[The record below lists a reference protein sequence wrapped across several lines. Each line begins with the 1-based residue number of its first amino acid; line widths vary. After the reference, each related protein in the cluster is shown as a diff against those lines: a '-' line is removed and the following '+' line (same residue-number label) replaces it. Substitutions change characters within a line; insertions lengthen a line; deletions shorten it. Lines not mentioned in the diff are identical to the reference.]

1 METSNNKSVTQLSSV
16 AELNQYVKDQQKSRS
31 RLELI
36 WKLGIA
42 FYRGR
47 QYTYYNTAMKRIM
60 QLPTED
66 NKPRNKR
73 RLVSNQIKPCTNK
86 LVSKLSKTKPVF
98 SATPGNGDPLSIK
111 ASRLAE
117 SAAEYWWSSLN
128 CQRKF
133 REALVWGRIAGQ
145 GYWLVTFDKFAGEPY
160 SYIMD

>member
-1 METSNNKSVTQLSSV
+1 MAQKSVTDLRTV
-16 AELNQYVKDQQKSRS
+16 DELNQYIKDLQKSRS

-47 QYTYYNTAMKRIM
+47 QYTYYNTALKRLM
-60 QLPTED
+60 QLPADD

-98 SATPGNGDPLSIK
+98 SATPGNG
-111 ASRLAE
+111 
-117 SAAEYWWSSLN
+117 
-128 CQRKF
+128 
-133 REALVWGRIAGQ
+133 
-145 GYWLVTFDKFAGEPY
+145 
-160 SYIMD
+160 